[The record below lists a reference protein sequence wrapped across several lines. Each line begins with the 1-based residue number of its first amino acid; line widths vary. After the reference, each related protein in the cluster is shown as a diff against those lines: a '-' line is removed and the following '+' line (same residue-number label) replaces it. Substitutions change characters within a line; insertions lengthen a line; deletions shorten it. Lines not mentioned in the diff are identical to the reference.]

1 MTTISTLRK
10 YITQSVGMDSCHGL
24 LDKIE
29 WDIHNFQ
36 IKNLKQMKIT
46 DYLLSDWFYVIMINK
61 KSSFHTFLQV
71 LFEFGW

>member
-46 DYLLSDWFYVIMINK
+46 DLLSDWFYVIMINK

>member
-1 MTTISTLRK
+1 LTTISTLRK

-46 DYLLSDWFYVIMINK
+46 DLLSDWFYVIMINK

>member
-1 MTTISTLRK
+1 MTAISTLRK
-10 YITQSVGMDSCHGL
+10 YITQSVGIDSCHGL

-46 DYLLSDWFYVIMINK
+46 DLLSDWFYVIMINK